1 MGNQQGPT
9 VQHRKLFS
17 VMWQPEWDW
26 VLLGLGQGLDFEGRM
41 DTCTCMAESLRCSP
55 ETTTTLLI
63 DYTPIQSKEFEKK
76 KKEFVLTEK

>member
-26 VLLGLGQGLDFEGRM
+26 VLLELGRGLDFEGRM
-41 DTCTCMAESLRCSP
+41 DTCTCMAESLHCS
-55 ETTTTLLI
+55 
-63 DYTPIQSKEFEKK
+63 QHC
-76 KKEFVLTEK
+76 